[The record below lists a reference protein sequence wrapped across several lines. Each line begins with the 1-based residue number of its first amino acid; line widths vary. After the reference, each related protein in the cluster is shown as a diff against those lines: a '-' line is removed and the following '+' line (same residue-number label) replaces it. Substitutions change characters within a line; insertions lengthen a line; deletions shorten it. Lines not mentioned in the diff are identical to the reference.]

1 MSSEE
6 TINLKIQFGGG
17 AELLFGNIRSH
28 NVSVP
33 SVASATPSGSKQSE
47 RPADITFLIQWMK
60 DNMLK
65 EREELFVDGETVRP
79 GILVLINDV
88 DWELEGEGDYI
99 LKTKDEIVFIST
111 LHGGSSPGANL
122 TVKLEQTYIAPRS
135 EGPKYDASYLEEL
148 RASTK
153 SKPPVRKDE
162 GFKDSIDMDTE
173 LTFDASEMDG
183 AIIENISEL
192 PLISAPAGETLIPT
206 EVSIKAAR
214 EKRERMRKT
223 GVSTEEDFIS
233 LTVAKRDDFST
244 GPHPESRLM
253 REDDDLGEGDDD
265 DADYTGAQ
273 ERIALTKKGRKE
285 EEKQRKKGIVE
296 LIDDADEQ
304 DEETMEWE
312 MAQVKRAVPTELA
325 AAQAQASHSQ
335 AYKPYP
341 IPTPTSI
348 PTLDAATQR
357 IAAGISALTTSHT
370 QNTSSIAT
378 LADEQIQYTAE
389 GDNIR
394 RQLEETEEKRA
405 WFKMFHERIETVAE
419 FLDAKFPNLEKLE
432 EEHISLL
439 KERFDMVTK
448 RRMDDNEDDLVL
460 LYGVPAEALES
471 DSTDELGRTIPSST
485 AVKSTVRQERRQA
498 RSRRHSSPSDEGY
511 GTDSQLETSDAVDF
525 EEAIKTLK
533 DKVQS
538 QLFEDVKAKSF
549 RDPRQGVGL
558 WFGEWKEKWP
568 EIYQNA
574 FGDMGLVQAWEFWA
588 RVELLGW
595 LPLEIAPRL
604 DEFQWYSQLYE
615 RAHPDPDT
623 EADELRPEE
632 DLPGNMCRTMLIP
645 RFNALISGGGFDPYS
660 RHQLSHAV
668 DIVEQIE
675 ASLGDEG
682 DRYLSVLKVF
692 TRVFETATNELESQF
707 QNYSAVAPHAKQNL
721 PTFDPEAIS
730 ARQRYMKRVVKL
742 IQNVMAWR
750 RYAKERFGIGRLI
763 TRLLEVLFVVSQG
776 GWDIGGEEMVRKV
789 RLVTFSTAEILT
801 SPRLRTQSPS
811 NLYHN
816 P

>member
-1 MSSEE
+1 MKNGIGLSS
-6 TINLKIQFGGG
+6 
-17 AELLFGNIRSH
+17 
-28 NVSVP
+28 
-33 SVASATPSGSKQSE
+33 SA
-47 RPADITFLIQWMK
+47 
-60 DNMLK
+60 
-65 EREELFVDGETVRP
+65 
-79 GILVLINDV
+79 
-88 DWELEGEGDYI
+88 
-99 LKTKDEIVFIST
+99 
-111 LHGGSSPGANL
+111 SSPGANL
-122 TVKLEQTYIAPRS
+122 TVTLEQTYIAPRS
-135 EGPKYDASYLEEL
+135 EGPKYDANYLEEL
-148 RASTK
+148 RASTS
-153 SKPPVRKDE
+153 SKPLVRKDE

-192 PLISAPAGETLIPT
+192 PLLSAPAGETLIPT

-312 MAQVKRAVPTELA
+312 MAQVKRAVPAELA
-325 AAQAQASHSQ
+325 ATQTQASHSQ

-357 IAAGISALTTSHT
+357 IVAGLSALTTSHT

-405 WFKMFHERIETVAE
+405 WFKMFHDRIDTVAE
-419 FLDAKFPNLEKLE
+419 FLDAKFPKLEKLE

-439 KERFDMVTK
+439 KERFDMITK

-471 DSTDELGRTIPSST
+471 ESTDELGRTIPSST

-533 DKVQS
+533 GKVQS

-595 LPLEIAPRL
+595 LPLEATPRL

-615 RAHPDPDT
+615 RAHPNPDT
-623 EADELRPEE
+623 EADDLRPEE

-645 RFNALISGGGFDPYS
+645 RFNALISGDRSVTGRRGGSISSSYT
-660 RHQLSHAV
+660 
-668 DIVEQIE
+668 
-675 ASLGDEG
+675 LGYFGFFAEST
-682 DRYLSVLKVF
+682 LKSVLKVF
-692 TRVFETATNELESQF
+692 IRVFETATNELESQF
-707 QNYSAVAPHAKQNL
+707 QKYSAVEPYAKQNL
-721 PTFDPEAIS
+721 PVFDPEAIS
-730 ARQRYMKRVVKL
+730 ARQRYMKRIVKL
-742 IQNVMAWR
+742 IQNIMAWR

-763 TRLLEVLFVVSQG
+763 TRLLEVLFVASQG

-789 RLVTFSTAEILT
+789 CLIL
-801 SPRLRTQSPS
+801 SLLQK
-811 NLYHN
+811 Y
-816 P
+816 